1 MSNDMTKSRDYQKEN
16 EYKATPDQIAKRVE
30 RNKARRQAIKAGK
43 VSVGDGKDVDHI
55 KPLSNGGTSS
65 PSNIR
70 VRSKSDNSSFSRN
83 SDSSVK
89 VNEPTSKVKRG
100 KKKT

>member
-1 MSNDMTKSRDYQKEN
+1 MSTDMTKSRDYQKEN
-16 EYKATPDQIAKRVE
+16 EYKATLDQIAKRVE

-55 KPLSNGGTSS
+55 K
-65 PSNIR
+65 
-70 VRSKSDNSSFSRN
+70 
-83 SDSSVK
+83 
-89 VNEPTSKVKRG
+89 VKRG